1 MAEKSASS
9 DDAEPKYEYPSGLA
23 VTLILTSVT
32 LAYFLFF
39 LDLAVLSTAT
49 PAITSEFDSL
59 VDVGWYG
66 GAYQLGSA
74 AFQPLTGKIYSQF
87 STKVYLSTP
96 RVASALT
103 RSCSGP
109 FLSSLFSSRLGLPYV
124 ERPSRRPCSS
134 SAAPLQV
141 SGLLVWRTAR

>member
-1 MAEKSASS
+1 MSVLYILLEPVVKQYHTSSITRSQVLQAMAEKSVSS
-9 DDAEPKYEYPSGLA
+9 EDAEPKYEYPSGLA

-74 AFQPLTGKIYSQF
+74 AFQPLTGKVYSQF
-87 STKVYLSTP
+87 SIKVCWLTP
-96 RVASALT
+96 RRRT
-103 RSCSGP
+103 
-109 FLSSLFSSRLGLPYV
+109 
-124 ERPSRRPCSS
+124 PSN
-134 SAAPLQV
+134 
-141 SGLLVWRTAR
+141 